1 MFLLDD
7 ILLAPIKGVKWIA
20 EKLQD
25 VADKEL
31 FDPEKIHEELMS
43 LQAKLDMGD
52 MTEEEYGLKEKD
64 LLDRLNE
71 IQQRKEE
78 IEGRSPGG
86 RHARNP

>member
-7 ILLAPIKGVKWIA
+7 ILLAPIKGIKWIG

-31 FDPEKIHEELMS
+31 FDPDKIHEELMS

-52 MTEEEYGLKEKD
+52 INEEEYGLKEKE
-64 LLDRLNE
+64 LIERLNE
-71 IQQRKEE
+71 IQKRKEAN
-78 IEGRSPGG
+78 EGR
-86 RHARNP
+86 